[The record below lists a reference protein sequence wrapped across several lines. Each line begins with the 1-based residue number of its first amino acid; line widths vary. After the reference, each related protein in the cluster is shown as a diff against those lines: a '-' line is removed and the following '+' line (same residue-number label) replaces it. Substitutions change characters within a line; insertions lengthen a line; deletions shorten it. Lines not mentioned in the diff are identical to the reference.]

1 MSEGKTPRLSADL
14 LGRKSNRTGPRL
26 AKPSPLEPDAGAKNV
41 TRPLLQPKAAKRK
54 TAAAAKPANGASR
67 KSQKPGTKKCDG
79 ERVRLSLRLDP
90 ERHLRLKL
98 ASVHSRKSAQQIM
111 TDALDLYLT
120 QLASTVSGGTCACM
134 MKAAREGAPWPFE
147 VE

>member
-1 MSEGKTPRLSADL
+1 MSEAKTPRLSADL
-14 LGRKSNRTGPRL
+14 LGRKSNRNGPRL
-26 AKPSPLEPDAGAKNV
+26 AQPSPLEPEADAKNV

-54 TAAAAKPANGASR
+54 TADAAKSTKGTGR
-67 KSQKPGTKKCDG
+67 KSQKSGANGGDG
-79 ERVRLSLRLDP
+79 ERIRLSLRLDP

-98 ASVHSRKSAQQIM
+98 ASVHSRKSAQQIL

-120 QLASTVSGGTCACM
+120 QLASTVSGGQCACM
-134 MKAAREGAPWPFE
+134 MKAAREGTPWPFE